1 MAEERFETLVQQL
14 ADGDLGEEACGELL
28 KAIRDS
34 ESLRHDC
41 HEHLAVDRALH
52 AVIAGPSVSLT
63 ERVMNSLQ
71 APAEQVALK
80 KRVLKEIHLLDWR
93 KKQKRRRSDYVIHL
107 AALLVLGLALTG
119 AMIRYDVAK
128 RMGIPFTLNRGGA
141 EGGMEITL
149 LQTNRVEM
157 DRLPDLEDL
166 KFDLRPEEIDRNRS
180 LAIQDLNITDPLP
193 REHPPRYPDISLP
206 GSFPG
211 LPGIRI
217 RGEAN
222 PGLVSTMEAPVS
234 RLGTAIDSASYVTTR
249 RYLVGGELPPPA
261 AVKTE
266 GFINYFDYPAPGE
279 SGAHPLGIHLEIAEA
294 PWAPGRRLVLAS
306 VKAPNLPERETHP
319 AHLVFLVDLSGSMA
333 ASQKLP
339 LFKEGLRMLSRDLKA
354 GDRVSIITAA
364 DTTQV
369 RCEAMPGLQQK
380 RLIDIID
387 RLEADG
393 KGALENGFDLA
404 YRIAERHLLPAGINR
419 VVLVTDEDYPG
430 QVTDEKYLHAL
441 VAAHR
446 EKNIRMSV
454 LRFGPGNKADKKL
467 RALAARGG
475 GRSIRVDTLNQGYH
489 ALAQHL
495 GSRLGALVEEVDIQV
510 AFNPGRVQAYR
521 LIGYNHPVRGN
532 PAVAASTMR
541 HGQALTALFEIIPGR
556 VGEFAEPGPRPLKQ
570 AAKRPRTEN
579 WMTVDLRF
587 RHPGSSDPQHLHESL
602 EAGEVPGMNRAST
615 QLQWAAAVA
624 AFAEKLRGEEVFRY
638 FSYEEI
644 LRLTEY
650 GMDEKPTA
658 EQLAFRDLVL
668 RASSIR

>member
-1 MAEERFETLVQQL
+1 MAEERFETLVQHL
-14 ADGDLGEEACGELL
+14 ADGELSEEACGELL
-28 KAIRDS
+28 QAIRDS

-41 HEHLAVDRALH
+41 HEHLAVDRALQ
-52 AVIAGPSVSLT
+52 AVISGPSVSLT

-80 KRVLKEIHLLDWR
+80 KRVLKEIYLLDWR
-93 KKQKRRRSDYVIHL
+93 KKQKRRRGDYVIHL

-119 AMIRYDVAK
+119 AMIRYDVTK
-128 RMGIPFTLNRGGA
+128 RMGIPFTLHHGGT

-149 LQTNRVEM
+149 LQTNLVEM

-166 KFDLRPEEIDRNRS
+166 KFDTRPEEIDRNRS
-180 LAIQDLNITDPLP
+180 LAIQDLNTLDPIP
-193 REHPPRYPDISLP
+193 RIYPPLYPDISLP

-211 LPGIRI
+211 LPGIRT
-217 RGEAN
+217 RAEAN
-222 PGLVSTMEAPVS
+222 PGLVSTMEAPVT

-249 RYLVGGELPPPA
+249 RYLMDGELPPPA

-266 GFINYFDYPAPGE
+266 GFINYFDYPAPGD
-279 SGAHPLGIHLEIAEA
+279 GGPHPLGIHLEIAEA
-294 PWAPGRRLVLAS
+294 PWAPGRRVLLAS
-306 VKAPNLPERETHP
+306 VKAPDLPAREIHP

-333 ASQKLP
+333 ASGKLP
-339 LFKEGLRMLSRDLKA
+339 MFKEGLRMLSRDLNA
-354 GDRVSIITAA
+354 EDRVSIITAA

-369 RCEAMPGLQQK
+369 RCNAIPGLQQK

-387 RLEADG
+387 RLEAGG
-393 KGALENGFDLA
+393 KGAVENGFDLA
-404 YRIAERHLLPAGINR
+404 YRLAEQHLLPDGINR
-419 VVLVTDEDYPG
+419 VVLVTDEDYPH

-441 VAAHR
+441 VGTQR

-467 RALAARGG
+467 QALAARGG

-495 GSRLGALVEEVDIQV
+495 GSRLGALVEAVDIQV

-521 LIGYNHPVRGN
+521 LIGYNQQARGST
-532 PAVAASTMR
+532 ATADSTMR
-541 HGQALTALFEIIPGR
+541 YGQTLTALFEIIPGR
-556 VGEFAEPGPRPLKQ
+556 VGEFAEPGPRPLKH

-579 WMTVDLRF
+579 WVTVDLRF
-587 RHPGSSDPQHLHESL
+587 RHPGNPDRQHLQESL
-602 EAGEVPGMNRAST
+602 EAGEVPGMNRASA

-624 AFAEKLRGEEVFRY
+624 ALAEKLRGEEVFRY
-638 FSYEEI
+638 FSYEKI

-650 GMDEKPTA
+650 GMNEKPTA
-658 EQLAFRDLVL
+658 EQLAFRDMVL